1 MPRMMIFRSK
11 ISLTVLL
18 LGAAA
23 GSLSAAVAQA
33 AKARAD
39 TYTVKPGDTLFSI
52 ARQLYGDESMWAQ
65 LYRLNADAIA
75 DPKWI
80 RPGQVLKLVAG
91 GAAKPVKDETPAPE
105 KLAKNEGPKP
115 ETPKVEKPA
124 AAEREPEIIKPRPT
138 PERKPVVTEPES
150 PAPVQEPAVK
160 DTFFA
165 RKRGLDAYTALKT
178 YREQPYR
185 PLRRGEF
192 FSAGFLTEGEK
203 LPLGRVLGEVTP
215 QQIKTITE
223 RTMATLYT
231 RVAIA
236 PPAGA
241 QYRLNDSLLVVEIDD
256 GPAGYGD
263 MVRPTGI
270 IRIVGQNQDQ
280 AIGSVVSVYNAV
292 RSGQFVLPVEK
303 FVEGG
308 TMRAQPV
315 EKPVTGVVLA
325 QRDPRELKHP
335 ANFLFISVGKKDGV
349 SRGDLFQVRRD
360 TERRDSGVESADEP
374 MAVMQVVHVR
384 EHSATVK
391 IINVMSPD
399 IRPGTRVKQ
408 VAKLPS

>member
-1 MPRMMIFRSK
+1 MTIFRSK
-11 ISLTVLL
+11 ISLSVLL

-33 AKARAD
+33 AKARPE

-65 LYRLNADAIA
+65 LYRLNSEAIS

-80 RPGQVLKLVAG
+80 RPGQVLKLVPG
-91 GAAKPVKDETPAPE
+91 GAAKPAKEPTPAPE
-105 KLAKNEGPKP
+105 RAESPKP
-115 ETPKVEKPA
+115 EAPRAERPA
-124 AAEREPEIIKPRPT
+124 PEREPEIIKPRPT
-138 PERKPVVTEPES
+138 PERKPVVTEPET
-150 PAPVQEPAVK
+150 PQEPVVR
-160 DTFFA
+160 DTFFS
-165 RKRGLDAYTALKT
+165 KRRGIDAYSALKT

-203 LPLGRVLGEVTP
+203 LPLGKVLGEVTP
-215 QQIKTITE
+215 QQIRTITE

-231 RVAIA
+231 RVALE
-236 PPAGA
+236 PPSGA
-241 QYRLNDSLLVVEIDD
+241 QYRLNDSLLVVEFDD
-256 GPAGYGD
+256 GPDGYGD
-263 MVRPTGI
+263 IVRPTGM
-270 IRIVGQNQDQ
+270 IRIVGQNGDQ
-280 AIGSVVSVYNAV
+280 ALGSVIAVYGSL
-292 RSGQFVLPVEK
+292 RSGQSVMPIEK

-315 EKPVTGVVLA
+315 DKPVTGVVLA
-325 QRDPRELKHP
+325 QREVRELKHP

-349 SRGDLFQVRRD
+349 NRGDLFQVRRD
-360 TERRDSGVESADEP
+360 PERRESGVESVDEP
-374 MAVMQVVHVR
+374 MALMQVVHVR
-384 EHSATVK
+384 ERSATVK

-408 VAKLPS
+408 IAKLPS